1 MGNIAVLSDVLA
13 SQVAAGEVVE
23 RPASVV
29 KELIENSLDAGAT
42 QIAVLAR
49 RGGTALLRLVDNG
62 SGMDREDA
70 LMCLERHA
78 TSKLK
83 TSAGLAAILTKGFR
97 GEALPSIASVSKFT
111 LATRQHHALTGTRV
125 IVEGGIVLEICDDG
139 DAPGTTI
146 EVRQL
151 FYNVPARRK
160 FLRAEDTEFSHIEQQ
175 VRVQALAHPEVG
187 FSLTRDERL
196 VFHLPPEESLL
207 ERIAGLTGRDLTER
221 LIAIPRTVCG
231 PLTVSGYLGQPGLWR
246 SNRALQFTFL
256 NRRPVESVSFSQALR
271 AGYGEAL
278 PRGQAPVCFLMIE
291 IDPGEVDV
299 NVHPAKREVRFRNG
313 LAVQSALTEIIA
325 ATLRP
330 DRITPASRA
339 MAPEATPAPIPVP
352 RWSLPVVQQPLIP
365 TRETTALRHD
375 WAELP
380 GHITTVHPD
389 KRTAS
394 ELPNDQSSEAPPSP
408 SASSPA
414 GLLPL
419 LPASPPASV
428 APGST
433 EASSPNT
440 VSAFRP
446 IGTLGTRYLILESSE
461 GLVLLDHRAAWERIL
476 YEEARARGASSSND
490 TQALLA
496 PLTVTLSPREFDFLK
511 PQLPALRRMGLGIDE
526 FGPNTVRIDSL
537 PPSVKA
543 DGAIPALLSALLDDL
558 RHAGDRTPVRRL
570 DDEAIAAAVAR
581 QAARHQPPGTL
592 ESAAALTARLMACG
606 MPYCRPDG
614 SPTIVQFSYQEL
626 ARKFGKA

>member
-1 MGNIAVLSDVLA
+1 MGKIQVLSDVLA

-29 KELIENSLDAGAT
+29 KELIENSLDAGAS

-62 SGMDREDA
+62 SGMNREDA

-83 TSAGLAAILTKGFR
+83 SSADLAGILTKGFR

-111 LATRQHHALTGTRV
+111 LATREHDALTGTRV
-125 IVEGGIVLEICDDG
+125 VVEGGSVLEVSDDG

-187 FSLTRDERL
+187 FSLTRDDRL
-196 VFHLPPEESLL
+196 LFHLPPNESLL
-207 ERIAGLTGRDLTER
+207 QRIAGLTGRELTER
-221 LIAIPRTVCG
+221 LIEIPRTTCG
-231 PLTVSGYLGQPGLWR
+231 TLTVSGYLGQPGLWR

-256 NRRPVESVSFSQALR
+256 NRRPVESIAFSQALR

-278 PRGQAPVCFLMIE
+278 PRGQSPVCFLMIE
-291 IDPGEVDV
+291 IDPGEADV

-325 ATLRP
+325 AALRP
-330 DRITPASRA
+330 DRPPAGHPVPARETA
-339 MAPEATPAPIPVP
+339 PAPTPVP
-352 RWSLPVVQQPLIP
+352 RWNLPVVQQPLIP
-365 TRETTALRHD
+365 ARETTALRHD
-375 WAELP
+375 WADLP
-380 GHITTVHPD
+380 AHAPAALPD
-389 KRTAS
+389 KTPTPVIGGESTSAGEPVS
-394 ELPNDQSSEAPPSP
+394 IPGPPNPRVPP
-408 SASSPA
+408 
-414 GLLPL
+414 
-419 LPASPPASV
+419 PPAIPETPAARPVPS
-428 APGST
+428 
-433 EASSPNT
+433 
-440 VSAFRP
+440 FRP
-446 IGTLGTRYLILESSE
+446 LGTLGTRYLILESAE

-476 YEEARARGASSSND
+476 YEEARARAAASTPA
-490 TQALLA
+490 TQTLLA
-496 PLTVTLSPREFDFLK
+496 PLTVSLSPREFDFLK

-526 FGPNTVRIDSL
+526 FGPNTVLIDSL
-537 PPSVKA
+537 PTSVKA
-543 DGAIPALLSALLDDL
+543 DGEVPALLSALLDDL
-558 RHAGDRTPVRRL
+558 RHAGDRTPTRRL

-581 QAARHQPPGTL
+581 QSARYQPPGTL
-592 ESAAALTARLMACG
+592 ETAAALTARLMACE

-614 SPTIVQFSYQEL
+614 SPTLIQFSYQEL

>member
-1 MGNIAVLSDVLA
+1 MGKIAILSDILA

-49 RGGTALLRLVDNG
+49 RGGSALLRLVDNG
-62 SGMDREDA
+62 SGMNREDA

-83 TSAGLAAILTKGFR
+83 TSADLAGILTKGFR

-111 LATRQHHALTGTRV
+111 LATREHDALTGTRV
-125 IVEGGIVLEICDDG
+125 IVEGGTVLEVSDDG

-196 VFHLPPEESLL
+196 LFHLPPDESLL
-207 ERIAGLTGRDLTER
+207 ERIAGLTGRELTER
-221 LIAIPRTVCG
+221 LIEIPPTARG
-231 PLTVSGYLGQPGLWR
+231 PLTVSGYLGQSGLWR

-256 NRRPVESVSFSQALR
+256 NHRPVESLPFSQALR

-278 PRGQAPVCFLMIE
+278 PRGQSPVCFLMIG

-313 LAVQSALTEIIA
+313 FAVQSALTEIIA
-325 ATLRP
+325 DALRP
-330 DRITPASRA
+330 ERVLPGNSAQSRETP
-339 MAPEATPAPIPVP
+339 PAPTPVP
-352 RWSLPVVQQPLIP
+352 RWHLPVVQQPLIRP
-365 TRETTALRHD
+365 SEIHTLRHD
-375 WAELP
+375 WADLP
-380 GHITTVHPD
+380 RHAAPEGPD
-389 KRTAS
+389 KTSAAVPPDGVSGPTA
-394 ELPNDQSSEAPPSP
+394 
-408 SASSPA
+408 PA
-414 GLLPL
+414 L
-419 LPASPPASV
+419 LPAAFSPWPAPPQAIDV
-428 APGST
+428 RAGT
-433 EASSPNT
+433 
-440 VSAFRP
+440 AFRP
-446 IGTLGTRYLILESSE
+446 IGTLGTRYLILESAE

-476 YEEARARGASSSND
+476 YEEARTRAATSSTA
-490 TQALLA
+490 TQALLT
-496 PLTVTLSPREFDFLK
+496 PLTVSLSPREFDFLK
-511 PQLPALRRMGLGIDE
+511 PQLPALRRMGLGIEE
-526 FGPNTVRIDSL
+526 FGHNTVLIDSL
-537 PPSVKA
+537 PTSVKA
-543 DGAIPALLSALLDDL
+543 DGAVPGLLSALLDDL
-558 RHAGDRTPVRRL
+558 RHGGDRTPVRRL

-581 QAARHQPPGTL
+581 QSACYQPPGTL
-592 ESAAALTARLMACG
+592 ENAAALTARLMACG

-614 SPTIVQFSYQEL
+614 SPTLIQFSYQEL

>member
-1 MGNIAVLSDVLA
+1 MGKIAVLSDILA

-62 SGMDREDA
+62 SGMNREDA

-83 TSAGLAAILTKGFR
+83 TSADLAGILTKGFR

-111 LATRQHHALTGTRV
+111 LATREHDALTGTRV
-125 IVEGGIVLEICDDG
+125 IVEGGTVLEISDDG

-196 VFHLPPEESLL
+196 LFHLPPDESLL
-207 ERIAGLTGRDLTER
+207 ERIAGLTGRELTER
-221 LIAIPRTVCG
+221 LIEIPRTSHG
-231 PLTVSGYLGQPGLWR
+231 PLTVSGYLGGPGLWR

-256 NRRPVESVSFSQALR
+256 NRRPVESISFSQALR
-271 AGYGEAL
+271 AGYGEVL
-278 PRGQAPVCFLMIE
+278 PRGQSPVCFLMIE
-291 IDPGEVDV
+291 IAPGEVDV

-313 LAVQSALTEIIA
+313 LAVQSALTAIIA
-325 ATLRP
+325 AALRP
-330 DRITPASRA
+330 ERSPPAGQEAVRLTPH
-339 MAPEATPAPIPVP
+339 APTPVP
-352 RWSLPVVQQPLIP
+352 RWNLPAVQQPLITVSQTP
-365 TRETTALRHD
+365 APPTAL
-375 WAELP
+375 L
-380 GHITTVHPD
+380 T
-389 KRTAS
+389 
-394 ELPNDQSSEAPPSP
+394 
-408 SASSPA
+408 PA
-414 GLLPL
+414 VP
-419 LPASPPASV
+419 PPAPAL
-428 APGST
+428 APVPALTPPPPPPLPPAAAVVVPPARST
-433 EASSPNT
+433 PSFT
-440 VSAFRP
+440 P
-446 IGTLGTRYLILESSE
+446 IGTLGTRYLILETIE

-476 YEEARARGASSSND
+476 YEEARQRTASSNIVS
-490 TQALLA
+490 QALLT
-496 PLTVTLSPREFDFLK
+496 PLTIPLSPREFDFLK
-511 PQLPALRRMGLGIDE
+511 PQLPVLRRLGFGIEE
-526 FGPNTVRIDSL
+526 FGTNTVLIDSL
-537 PPSVKA
+537 PPSLQA
-543 DGAIPALLSALLDDL
+543 DGAVPALLSALLDDL
-558 RHAGDRTPVRRL
+558 RHNNNRTPVRL
-570 DDEAIAAAVAR
+570 DDDTIAAAVAR
-581 QAARHQPPGTL
+581 QSARYQPPGTV
-592 ESAAALTARLMACG
+592 ETAAALTARLMACE

-614 SPTIVQFSYQEL
+614 SPTLIQFSYQEL

>member
-1 MGNIAVLSDVLA
+1 MGKIAVLSSVLA

-62 SGMDREDA
+62 SGMSRGDA

-83 TSAGLAAILTKGFR
+83 TSDDLASILTKGFR

-111 LATRQHHALTGTRV
+111 LATREHDALTGTRV
-125 IVEGGIVLEICDDG
+125 IVEGGSVLEISDDG

-151 FYNVPARRK
+151 FSNVPARRK

-196 VFHLPPEESLL
+196 LFHLPPDESLL
-207 ERIAGLTGRDLTER
+207 ERIAGLTGRELTER
-221 LIAIPRTVCG
+221 LIEIPRITRG
-231 PLTVSGYLGQPGLWR
+231 PLTVSGYLGRPGLWR

-256 NRRPVESVSFSQALR
+256 NRRPVENIAFSQALR

-278 PRGQAPVCFLMIE
+278 PRGQSPVCFLMIE
-291 IDPGEVDV
+291 IAPGEVDV

-313 LAVQSALTEIIA
+313 PAVQSSLTEIIA
-325 ATLRP
+325 AALRP
-330 DRITPASRA
+330 DRALPASPLSPRENA
-339 MAPEATPAPIPVP
+339 PAPTPVP
-352 RWSLPVVQQPLIP
+352 RWNLPVVQQPLIP
-365 TRETTALRHD
+365 ARETTALRHD
-375 WAELP
+375 WADLP
-380 GHITTVHPD
+380 GHVPAPAPD
-389 KRTAS
+389 KIPIVVSRE
-394 ELPNDQSSEAPPSP
+394 ELPAAAAGHPVPS
-408 SASSPA
+408 
-414 GLLPL
+414 GR
-419 LPASPPASV
+419 
-428 APGST
+428 
-433 EASSPNT
+433 NT
-440 VSAFRP
+440 PVPRAVPAFRP
-446 IGTLGTRYLILESSE
+446 IGSLGTRYLILESVE

-476 YEEARARGASSSND
+476 YEEARARAASSSPA
-490 TQALLA
+490 TQALLT
-496 PLTVTLSPREFDFLK
+496 PLTVSLSPREFDFLK
-511 PQLPALRRMGLGIDE
+511 PQLPALRRMGLGIEE
-526 FGPNTVRIDSL
+526 FGPNTVLIDSL
-537 PPSVKA
+537 PASLKA
-543 DGAIPALLSALLDDL
+543 DGAVPALLSALLDDL
-558 RHAGDRTPVRRL
+558 RHAGDRTPTRRL

-581 QAARHQPPGTL
+581 QSARYQPPGTL
-592 ESAAALTARLMACG
+592 ETAAALTARLMACE

-614 SPTIVQFSYQEL
+614 SPTLIQFSYQEL

>member
-1 MGNIAVLSDVLA
+1 MGKIAILPDILA

-62 SGMDREDA
+62 SGMNREDA
-70 LMCLERHA
+70 LLCLERHA

-83 TSAGLAAILTKGFR
+83 SSEDLAAILTKGFR

-111 LATRQHHALTGTRV
+111 IATREHDALTGTRV
-125 IVEGGIVLEICDDG
+125 IVEGGSVLEVSDDG

-196 VFHLPPEESLL
+196 LFHLPPNESLL
-207 ERIAGLTGRDLTER
+207 ERIAGLTGRELTER
-221 LIAIPRTVCG
+221 LIEIPRTTCG
-231 PLTVSGYLGQPGLWR
+231 SLTVSGYLGQPGLWR

-256 NRRPVESVSFSQALR
+256 NRRPVESMAFSQALR

-278 PRGQAPVCFLMIE
+278 PRGQSPVGFLMIE
-291 IDPGEVDV
+291 IAPGEVDI

-313 LAVQSALTEIIA
+313 LAVQSALTEIIVSA
-325 ATLRP
+325 LRA
-330 DRITPASRA
+330 DRALPTTPLPSR
-339 MAPEATPAPIPVP
+339 EATPAPTPVP

-365 TRETTALRHD
+365 AREMTNLRHD
-375 WAELP
+375 WADLP
-380 GHITTVHPD
+380 GHTRAPD
-389 KRTAS
+389 
-394 ELPNDQSSEAPPSP
+394 PNDFPKPGPRHEAGAPTAPSLGFPAPRSPSP
-408 SASSPA
+408 VAPATSSPR
-414 GLLPL
+414 PV
-419 LPASPPASV
+419 PS
-428 APGST
+428 
-433 EASSPNT
+433 
-440 VSAFRP
+440 FRP
-446 IGTLGTRYLILESSE
+446 IGTLGTRYLILESAE

-476 YEEARARGASSSND
+476 YEQARARAAMASPS

-496 PLTVTLSPREFDFLK
+496 PMSVSLSPREFDFLK
-511 PQLPALRRMGLGIDE
+511 PHLPALRRMGLGIEE
-526 FGPNTVRIDSL
+526 FGPNTVLIDSL
-537 PPSVKA
+537 PASVKA
-543 DGAIPALLSALLDDL
+543 DGEIPALLSALLDDL
-558 RHAGDRTPVRRL
+558 RHSGDRMPTRRL
-570 DDEAIAAAVAR
+570 DDETIAAAVAR
-581 QAARHQPPGTL
+581 QSARYQPPDTL
-592 ESAAALTARLMACG
+592 ETAAALTARLMACE

-614 SPTIVQFSYQEL
+614 SPTLIQFSYQEL

>member
-1 MGNIAVLSDVLA
+1 MGKIAVLSDILA

-62 SGMDREDA
+62 SGMNREDA

-83 TSAGLAAILTKGFR
+83 TSADLAGILTKGFR

-111 LATRQHHALTGTRV
+111 LATREHDALTGTRV
-125 IVEGGIVLEICDDG
+125 IVEGGTVLEISDDG

-196 VFHLPPEESLL
+196 LFHLPPDESLL
-207 ERIAGLTGRDLTER
+207 ERIAGLTGRELTER
-221 LIAIPRTVCG
+221 LIEIPRTSHG
-231 PLTVSGYLGQPGLWR
+231 PLTVSGYLGGPGLWR

-256 NRRPVESVSFSQALR
+256 NRRPVESISFSQALR
-271 AGYGEAL
+271 AGYGEVL
-278 PRGQAPVCFLMIE
+278 PRGQSPVCFLMIE
-291 IDPGEVDV
+291 IAPGEVDV

-313 LAVQSALTEIIA
+313 LAVQSALTAIIA
-325 ATLRP
+325 AALRP
-330 DRITPASRA
+330 ERSPPAGQEAVRLTPH
-339 MAPEATPAPIPVP
+339 APTPVP
-352 RWSLPVVQQPLIP
+352 RWNLPAVQQPLITVSQTP
-365 TRETTALRHD
+365 APPTAL
-375 WAELP
+375 L
-380 GHITTVHPD
+380 T
-389 KRTAS
+389 
-394 ELPNDQSSEAPPSP
+394 
-408 SASSPA
+408 PA
-414 GLLPL
+414 IP
-419 LPASPPASV
+419 PPAPAL
-428 APGST
+428 APVPALTPPPPPAAAVVVPPARST
-433 EASSPNT
+433 PSFT
-440 VSAFRP
+440 P
-446 IGTLGTRYLILESSE
+446 IGTLGTRYLILETIE

-476 YEEARARGASSSND
+476 YEEARQRTASSNIVS
-490 TQALLA
+490 QALLT
-496 PLTVTLSPREFDFLK
+496 PLTIPLSPREFDFLK
-511 PQLPALRRMGLGIDE
+511 PQLPVLRRLGFGIEE
-526 FGPNTVRIDSL
+526 FGTNTVLIDSL
-537 PPSVKA
+537 PPSLQA
-543 DGAIPALLSALLDDL
+543 DGAVPALLSALLDDL
-558 RHAGDRTPVRRL
+558 RHNNNRTPVRL
-570 DDEAIAAAVAR
+570 DEDTIAAAVAR
-581 QAARHQPPGTL
+581 QSARYQPPGTV
-592 ESAAALTARLMACG
+592 ETAAALTARLMACE

-614 SPTIVQFSYQEL
+614 SPTLIQFSYQEL

>member
-1 MGNIAVLSDVLA
+1 MGKIAVLSDILA

-62 SGMDREDA
+62 SGMNREDA

-83 TSAGLAAILTKGFR
+83 TSADLAGILTKGFR

-111 LATRQHHALTGTRV
+111 LATREHDALTGTRV
-125 IVEGGIVLEICDDG
+125 IVEGGTVLEISDDG

-196 VFHLPPEESLL
+196 LFHLPPDESLL
-207 ERIAGLTGRDLTER
+207 ERIAGLTGRELTER
-221 LIAIPRTVCG
+221 LIEIPRTSHG
-231 PLTVSGYLGQPGLWR
+231 PLTVSGYLGGPGLWR

-256 NRRPVESVSFSQALR
+256 NRRPVESISFSQALR

-278 PRGQAPVCFLMIE
+278 PRGQSPVCFLMIE
-291 IDPGEVDV
+291 IAPGEVDV

-313 LAVQSALTEIIA
+313 LAVQSALTAIIA
-325 ATLRP
+325 AALRP
-330 DRITPASRA
+330 ERSPPAGQEAVRLTPH
-339 MAPEATPAPIPVP
+339 APTPVP
-352 RWSLPVVQQPLIP
+352 RWNLPAVQQPLITVSQTP
-365 TRETTALRHD
+365 APPTAL
-375 WAELP
+375 L
-380 GHITTVHPD
+380 T
-389 KRTAS
+389 
-394 ELPNDQSSEAPPSP
+394 
-408 SASSPA
+408 PA
-414 GLLPL
+414 IP
-419 LPASPPASV
+419 PPAPAL
-428 APGST
+428 APVPALTPPPPPPLPPAAAVVVPPARST
-433 EASSPNT
+433 PSFT
-440 VSAFRP
+440 P
-446 IGTLGTRYLILESSE
+446 IGTLGTRYLILETIE

-476 YEEARARGASSSND
+476 YEEARQRTASSNIVS
-490 TQALLA
+490 QALLT
-496 PLTVTLSPREFDFLK
+496 PLTIPLSPREFDFLK
-511 PQLPALRRMGLGIDE
+511 PQLPVLRRLGFGIEE
-526 FGPNTVRIDSL
+526 FGTNTVLIDSL
-537 PPSVKA
+537 PPSLQA
-543 DGAIPALLSALLDDL
+543 DGAVPALLSALLDDL
-558 RHAGDRTPVRRL
+558 RHNNNRTPVRL
-570 DDEAIAAAVAR
+570 DEDTIAAAVAR
-581 QAARHQPPGTL
+581 QSARYQPPGTV
-592 ESAAALTARLMACG
+592 ETAAALTARLMACE

-614 SPTIVQFSYQEL
+614 SPTLIQFSYQEL